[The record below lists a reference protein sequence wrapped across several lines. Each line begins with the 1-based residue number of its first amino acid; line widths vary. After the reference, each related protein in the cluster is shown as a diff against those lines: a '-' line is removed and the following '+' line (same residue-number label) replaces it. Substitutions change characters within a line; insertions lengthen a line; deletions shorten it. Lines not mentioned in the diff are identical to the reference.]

1 MRMRMH
7 HNPHPVKALMFAVL
21 LLGVSA
27 AHAAGDPDA
36 GAEKARG
43 CAGCHGIDGKG
54 RVPLAGKSAVY
65 LEEQLRAFQS
75 GVRRQQMMNMMARS
89 LSDQD
94 IADLAAY
101 FASQ

>member
-1 MRMRMH
+1 MYR
-7 HNPHPVKALMFAVL
+7 NAHPIKALIFAAL
-21 LLGVSA
+21 LLGATA
-27 AHAAGDPDA
+27 AHAAGDPGA
-36 GAEKARG
+36 GAEKAKG
-43 CAGCHGIDGKG
+43 CAGCHGIEGKG

-65 LEEQLRAFQS
+65 LEAQLRAFQS

-101 FASQ
+101 FATQ

>member
-1 MRMRMH
+1 MYRKARMIT
-7 HNPHPVKALMFAVL
+7 ALMFTVL
-21 LLGVSA
+21 LMSAAA

-36 GAEKARG
+36 GSKKAKG
-43 CAGCHGIDGKG
+43 CASCHGIDGNG
-54 RVPLAGKSAVY
+54 RIPLAGKSAFY

-75 GVRRQQMMNMMARS
+75 GVRKQQMMNMMARS

-101 FASQ
+101 FAAQ